1 MADSEAPWVEKY
13 RPQTI
18 DDICHQE
25 AVKESFKNIVKGGKM
40 PHLLLYG
47 PPGTGKTTAI
57 LALCRAL
64 YGKEWKKRVKE
75 LNASDDRG
83 IKAVRGTIK
92 GFAGQTPASIQNQ
105 SKVPN
110 FKICILD
117 EADMMTIDAQSC
129 LRRIMEEFSTHTR
142 FVLICNYV
150 SSIISPI
157 QSRCAGYRFEPI
169 SQEAQ
174 LERIKDIAKNEVIS
188 IQENAIR
195 RLIYRSGGD
204 MRLAITT
211 LYTIHCSG
219 TKECSDQQ
227 VDSLMGY
234 PPPAITD
241 KAIHVFT
248 NKSSSRDISKT
259 VEDIVADGYDVEL
272 LLNEIGEHVFESGGY
287 RNVQKA
293 MIAQYL
299 ASAQVSLTNG
309 AKEYTAL
316 MAVALQ
322 MNAVCVSK

>member
-1 MADSEAPWVEKY
+1 MTSAEAPWIEKY

-18 DDICHQE
+18 DDLCHQE
-25 AVKESFKNIVKGGKM
+25 SVKESFKNIVKGGKM

-57 LALCRAL
+57 LALCREL
-64 YGKEWKKRVKE
+64 FGKEWKKRVRE

-92 GFAGQTPASIQNQ
+92 GFAGQTPASIQGQ
-105 SKVPN
+105 AVPH

-169 SQEAQ
+169 SQAAQ
-174 LERIKDIAKNEVIS
+174 FIKVQEIAKQEVIS
-188 IQENAIR
+188 IQENAVR

-219 TKECSDQQ
+219 TKECSDEQ
-227 VDSLMGY
+227 VDLLMGY
-234 PPPAITD
+234 PPPYD
-241 KAIHVFT
+241 DT
-248 NKSSSRDISKT
+248 N
-259 VEDIVADGYDVEL
+259 
-272 LLNEIGEHVFESGGY
+272 HC
-287 RNVQKA
+287 VQSEPHFLW
-293 MIAQYL
+293 QTYH
-299 ASAQVSLTNG
+299 
-309 AKEYTAL
+309 
-316 MAVALQ
+316 
-322 MNAVCVSK
+322 